1 MSGNETH
8 RWQMGSSSMRI
19 RPYMHV
25 ASAIDVVEISFA
37 IQERADLCKTGLHP
51 LATKRRSLVTPE
63 AYIALPP
70 GVE

>member
-1 MSGNETH
+1 
-8 RWQMGSSSMRI
+8 
-19 RPYMHV
+19 MHV